1 MTKRVRLV
9 KISLVHYHN
18 TKKML
23 TYLPNYSALIQLL
36 IGSVCISML
45 FQKNNPFKYL
55 WDCFEQE
62 LRDRIGLP
70 NEYELVSYSYW
81 RKNLLSL
88 RKSIMVAL
96 AIYGC
101 MVLFYCANFPNEYT
115 TVPLSITLYN
125 STIIPIRNDFLSSI
139 PSPLGIFILSLIIF
153 LYQLIAIIKPST
165 KIHSTNIFFI
175 CIIISLLIAFIVFI
189 IVIPELDLNSFCSI
203 EDQWE
208 NKWKKKWILA
218 VNIIVL
224 INLILWIGLYIRLYC
239 TNANNLIYDIQI
251 DILVLSQFGIQN
263 RLNYIME
270 KLETDYPIRS
280 HKKHLIK
287 RALKELQK
295 DKTYFIET
303 NGILTM
309 PTNLQEN
316 LKNTIK
322 SSQQLTNFQKRRLVK
337 AIRKNPKADPSYSD
351 NNQILINIEIEKE
364 EAIRKNANKLCRLG
378 FLKKTESYKT
388 WWQRAF
394 S

>member
-1 MTKRVRLV
+1 
-9 KISLVHYHN
+9 
-18 TKKML
+18 ML

-45 FQKNNPFKYL
+45 FQRNNPFKYL
-55 WDCFEQE
+55 WVCFERE
-62 LRDRIGLP
+62 LSNRIGLP

-81 RKNLLSL
+81 RNNLLSL

-115 TVPLSITLYN
+115 TVPLSITLYD
-125 STIIPIRNDFLSSI
+125 STTIPIRNDFLSSV
-139 PSPLGIFILSLIIF
+139 PSPLGVFILSLIIF

-165 KIHSTNIFFI
+165 KIHSTHIFFI

-224 INLILWIGLYIRLYC
+224 INLILWIGLYVRLYC
-239 TNANNLIYDIQI
+239 TNANNLIYDIQT

-295 DKTYFIET
+295 DKTYFIEI
-303 NGILTM
+303 NGNLTM
-309 PTNLQEN
+309 PTNLREN
-316 LKNTIK
+316 LKNTIE
-322 SSQQLTNFQKRRLVK
+322 SSQRLTNFQKRRLIK
-337 AIRKNPKADPSYSD
+337 AIRKKPKADSSYSD
-351 NNQILINIEIEKE
+351 NNQILINIGIEKE

-378 FLKKTESYKT
+378 FLKKTESYTT
-388 WWQRAF
+388 WWQRTF